1 MKMIKNITY
10 SFFGLFTGLLFG
22 AILTHTYYEPPVVL
36 SCKADMAE
44 IVKRAAFRCKDSKD
58 CLLLAE
64 AGYFEARSEGREGMR
79 AVMEVVVNR
88 VESKYWPDTIE
99 EVLGQPYQFEYKEL
113 ERLVAN
119 DKMSWD
125 ISLQVAEEVFVGA
138 SESVTEGADHFLNKR
153 KVKKLPRW
161 AVEYEETATIGE
173 HTFYK
178 RG

>member
-1 MKMIKNITY
+1 MMIKNITY
-10 SFFGLFTGLLFG
+10 SFFGLLTGLLFG

-99 EVLGQPYQFEYKEL
+99 GVLGQPHQFEYKEL
-113 ERLVAN
+113 ERLVVN

-125 ISLQVAEEVFVGA
+125 ISLQVAGEVFVGA
-138 SESVTEGADHFLNKR
+138 SENVTEGANHFLNVR
-153 KVKKLPRW
+153 KMKKLPRW
-161 AVEYEETATIGE
+161 TKEYEKVAVVGN
-173 HTFYK
+173 HTFY
-178 RG
+178 RRD